1 MNFKGF
7 TLLFFLSS
15 MARLSSAQ
23 SIDPRIQEV
32 YGDKTQELVANDPD
46 RLKAL
51 TYLLNN
57 RIKIVRTPIVGD
69 DKYTKLS
76 SLPLLNK
83 YNPNLKRDE
92 QFDPKNFNA
101 LKYNMNFFTTQT
113 QVYRV
118 DNTDYLIIIEKQKI
132 ITE

>member
-46 RLKAL
+46 RLKF
-51 TYLLNN
+51 LNDIL
-57 RIKIVRTPIVGD
+57 IKRTEIKEIPLNSD
-69 DKYTKLS
+69 EDKFPKLS
-76 SLPLLNK
+76 SFELLNK
-83 YNPNLKRDE
+83 YNTKLVKDVIFNPD
-92 QFDPKNFNA
+92 NFNP
-101 LKYNMNFFTTQT
+101 LKYNLNFYSMQND
-113 QVYRV
+113 VIIRV
-118 DNTDYLIIIEKQKI
+118 DNTNYVLIRFHLKR
-132 ITE
+132 